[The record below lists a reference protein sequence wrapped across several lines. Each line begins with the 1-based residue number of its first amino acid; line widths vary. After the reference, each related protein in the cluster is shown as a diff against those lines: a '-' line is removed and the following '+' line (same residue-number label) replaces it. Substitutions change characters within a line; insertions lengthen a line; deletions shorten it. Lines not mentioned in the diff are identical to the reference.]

1 LIALRRP
8 IQAFSKLKSL
18 NYPANFSFGD
28 KHMNNRIFSAVLAA
42 GALLA
47 TAAVAVDQNGPID
60 TAMAAGVIGEQADG
74 YLGFVRPPS
83 NVQADLQRRVNEVNI
98 RRRGVYIQVA
108 RDSGETLDRVALLQA
123 LRQITKAPAGEYFQD
138 LTDTWCAKGPNSDV
152 RQAADNT
159 IVIRCTTAAPSRPK

>member
-1 LIALRRP
+1 M
-8 IQAFSKLKSL
+8 K
-18 NYPANFSFGD
+18 NT
-28 KHMNNRIFSAVLAA
+28 IFSVVLAA
-42 GALLA
+42 GALIA
-47 TAAVAVDQNGPID
+47 TAAGAVDQNGPID
-60 TAMAAGVIGEQADG
+60 QAMSAGVVGEQADG
-74 YLGFVRPPS
+74 YLGFVRTPTAA
-83 NVQADLQRRVNEVNI
+83 QADLQRRVNEVNI

-159 IVIRCTTAAPSRPK
+159 IIIRCTTAPTAKAK